1 MAFVLVCKTVAAA
14 KANVRRLL
22 PEGRR
27 GGDARPRR
35 QLEETFWPVGGCL
48 NAAVRLDEQPRSNRP
63 VNFLLL
69 SDSFPRQESAVVALS
84 LRPITSH

>member
-48 NAAVRLDEQPRSNRP
+48 
-63 VNFLLL
+63 
-69 SDSFPRQESAVVALS
+69 SAVV
-84 LRPITSH
+84 RRD